1 VLRRRPASRAAV
13 PLSPAGNRPPVAQ
26 EWTTATKAAAKDQKD
41 EAIDQGG
48 AFEASRPTAYE
59 SLIFEV
65 EGIRHYCVANMP
77 GGVPRTSPAALTNAT
92 LP

>member
-1 VLRRRPASRAAV
+1 MESRPSSGSGWEENFTMTV
-13 PLSPAGNRPPVAQ
+13 SL
-26 EWTTATKAAAKDQKD
+26 
-41 EAIDQGG
+41 GG
-48 AFEASRPTAYE
+48 SSQMYSRPTAYE